1 MTSIIGRNYSR
12 ALFELA
18 SETSSLDAVE
28 ADLRATRD
36 ALFADRE
43 IRAFLTN
50 RLIGRPTKK
59 RLIRGAFEGKVDTR
73 VLHLLLLMVDRGRMK
88 LLGEVTE
95 DFEARARIARG
106 VRKVKLAT
114 AFPLGPGETLSVTR
128 SLEARYNAQVE
139 LEVEIRPSLIG
150 GVVALSEG
158 QEIELSIQGRMKS
171 LSAALEGR

>member
-1 MTSIIGRNYSR
+1 MTGIIGRNYAR

-28 ADLRATRD
+28 ADLRASRD

-43 IRAFLTN
+43 IRGFLSN
-50 RLIGRPTKK
+50 RLIGRPVKR
-59 RLIRGAFEGKVDTR
+59 RLIRAGLEGKADER
-73 VLHLLLLMVDRGRMK
+73 VLHLLLLMVDRGRMS

-95 DFEARARIARG
+95 DFEARARLARG
-106 VRKVKLAT
+106 VRKVKLST
-114 AFPLGPGETLSVTR
+114 AFPLGPEEKAHVTHA
-128 SLEARYNAQVE
+128 LEARFNARVE
-139 LEVEIRPSLIG
+139 LEVTIAPSLIG
-150 GVVALSEG
+150 GAVVESEG